1 MGLVYKIQPRTQLV
15 ILKSLKVGVVTS
27 VKNKREQEGNP
38 WSCNFISPTFSTYL
52 GVKEISQH
60 TDNQIMTKDIF

>member
-1 MGLVYKIQPRTQLV
+1 MGLVYKIQPRIQLV
-15 ILKSLKVGVVTS
+15 ILKFLKVGVTT

-38 WSCNFISPTFSTYL
+38 WSCNFISPIFSTYL